1 MSYMDGVGV
10 RKMLLLHIIYRAVK
24 AVQAECVLP
33 SCVAVFCGGMMHS
46 QLSLVHEL
54 NEENALCNW

>member
-1 MSYMDGVGV
+1 
-10 RKMLLLHIIYRAVK
+10 MLLFHIIYRAIK
-24 AVQAECVLP
+24 TVQTECVLA
-33 SCVAVFCGGMMHS
+33 SCVAVFCSGIMHS

>member
-1 MSYMDGVGV
+1 
-10 RKMLLLHIIYRAVK
+10 MLLLHIIYRAIK

-33 SCVAVFCGGMMHS
+33 SCVAVFCSGIVHS